1 MVHDIRDGDTLGE
14 QLLTLRLQS
23 CHRAGLKGK
32 MIKRAWNAQPGVNA
46 GVIVLR
52 NPLDLLRLHESDELI
67 PARVKED
74 VPDLAP
80 FGNLDD
86 VTAGHL
92 ESQDVLVEVA
102 RAVQVPCRQPDVR
115 KSLVCHD
122 KPLFLGVSL
131 PLVRCPLPITTMSGM
146 WS

>member
-1 MVHDIRDGDTLGE
+1 MIE
-14 QLLTLRLQS
+14 
-23 CHRAGLKGK
+23 RAG
-32 MIKRAWNAQPGVNA
+32 NAQPGVNA
-46 GVIVLR
+46 GVIGLR
-52 NPLDLLRLHESDELI
+52 NPRDPLRLHESDELI

-86 VTAGHL
+86 VTAGDL
-92 ESQDVLVEVA
+92 EPQDVLVEIT

-115 KSLVCHD
+115 KSLMCHD

-131 PLVRCPLPITTMSGM
+131 PLVLCPLSTTMSGM
-146 WS
+146 W